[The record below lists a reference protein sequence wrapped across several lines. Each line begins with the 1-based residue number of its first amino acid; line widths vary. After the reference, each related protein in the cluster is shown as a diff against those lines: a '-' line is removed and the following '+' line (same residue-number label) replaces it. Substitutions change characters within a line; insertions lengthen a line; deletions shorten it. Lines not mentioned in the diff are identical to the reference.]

1 MPTGFDKFR
10 KKTLNEGPIMISKP
24 EQGSETRE
32 AEAATRPETKKVEEM
47 PATAPAVVAP
57 APVKKKKEAED
68 LVPFNAQMARE
79 TKKLLDEMKF
89 RSGQTIREL
98 IDEAVKDLYKKM
110 YR

>member
-1 MPTGFDKFR
+1 MPTGFDKFK
-10 KKTLNEGPIMISKP
+10 KKTLSEGPIMISKA
-24 EQGSETRE
+24 EKGSENREEAVAAKTEVRE
-32 AEAATRPETKKVEEM
+32 AEVKTVSEQA
-47 PATAPAVVAP
+47 PAT
-57 APVKKKKEAED
+57 APVKKKKEVED

>member
-1 MPTGFDKFR
+1 MPTGFDKFK
-10 KKTLNEGPIMISKP
+10 KKTLDEGPILISRPK
-24 EQGSETRE
+24 QGSEAGESVAETRTE
-32 AEAATRPETKKVEEM
+32 VKK
-47 PATAPAVVAP
+47 PASEPAP
-57 APVKKKKEAED
+57 APAPAAEPARKKSKEAED

-98 IDEAVKDLYKKM
+98 IDQAVKDLYKKM

>member
-10 KKTLNEGPIMISKP
+10 KKTLSEGPIMISKP
-24 EQGSETRE
+24 EQGSEARE
-32 AEAATRPETKKVEEM
+32 AVVANIPETKKAEEK
-47 PATAPAVVAP
+47 TAYAPVAAP

-68 LVPFNAQMARE
+68 LVPFNAQMARD

>member
-10 KKTLNEGPIMISKP
+10 KKTLSEGPIMISKP
-24 EQGSETRE
+24 EQGSEARE
-32 AEAATRPETKKVEEM
+32 AVVANIPETKKAEEK
-47 PATAPAVVAP
+47 TAY

-68 LVPFNAQMARE
+68 LVPFNAQMARD

>member
-32 AEAATRPETKKVEEM
+32 AAAAARPEMKKVEEM
-47 PATAPAVVAP
+47 PASVPAVVAP

>member
-1 MPTGFDKFR
+1 MPTGFDKFK
-10 KKTLNEGPIMISKP
+10 KKTLDEGPILISRPK
-24 EQGSETRE
+24 QGSETGE
-32 AEAATRPETKKVEEM
+32 SAAETRTEVKKPTSEPV
-47 PATAPAVVAP
+47 PAPAAEP
-57 APVKKKKEAED
+57 AKKKAKEAED

-98 IDEAVKDLYKKM
+98 IDQAVKDLYRKM